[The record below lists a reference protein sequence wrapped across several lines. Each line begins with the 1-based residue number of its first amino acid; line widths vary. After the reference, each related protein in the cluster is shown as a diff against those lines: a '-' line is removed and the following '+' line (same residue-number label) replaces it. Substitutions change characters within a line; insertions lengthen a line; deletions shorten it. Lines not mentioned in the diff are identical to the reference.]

1 VRDLRTPRAGFLRMK
16 LLLIRHAESQGN
28 FQHRLQ
34 GRREFPL
41 TELGKAQ
48 ADALASRL
56 AELPVS
62 AIYASPIGRA
72 METAEVIAAKAGL
85 EVVPEPRV
93 QEYDFGEAVS
103 GRTWDEIREESPEV
117 VEAMR
122 NNDSEFPRYPGEEG
136 RAAFQERVRSA
147 MAELIERH
155 AGDHISAIVT
165 HAGPITVMLLD
176 ALARPYSRPIPFV
189 LDNAS
194 LTTIEFNGHE
204 STPRLPPAV
213 VTGINDV
220 CHIDHIQSNDRAGGG
235 A

>member
-1 VRDLRTPRAGFLRMK
+1 MK

-28 FQHRLQ
+28 RELRLQ

-41 TELGKAQ
+41 TELGIAQ
-48 ADALASRL
+48 AQALASRL
-56 AELPVS
+56 APLS
-62 AIYASPIGRA
+62 LGAIYSSPIGRA
-72 METAEVIAAKAGL
+72 METAEVIGAKLAL

-122 NNDSEFPRYPGEEG
+122 SNESEFPRYPGEEG
-136 RAAFQERVRSA
+136 RTAFQGRVRSA
-147 MAELIERH
+147 VADLIERH
-155 AGDHISAIVT
+155 TGDQTVAVVT
-165 HAGPITVMLLD
+165 HAGPITVTLLD
-176 ALARPYSRPIPFV
+176 ALGRPYSRPIPFV

-194 LTTIEFNGHE
+194 ITSIEVNSGGAPH
-204 STPRLPPAV
+204 LPPMI
-213 VTGINDV
+213 VTGINDT
-220 CHIDHIQSNDRAGGG
+220 CHAHLRSNDRAGGG